1 MLILGKE
8 CATMV
13 VGEKVI
19 LQYENGVTETIEA
32 PKYGSITITIQDG
45 KIYRVDKLDTQIKKR
60 K

>member
-1 MLILGKE
+1 MKG

>member
-1 MLILGKE
+1 MKG

-19 LQYENGVTETIEA
+19 LQYENGDIETIVP
-32 PKYGSITITIQDG
+32 PKYGSITITMQDG